1 MMYEKHARKKPLALI
16 ADDDLS
22 LRLSIKAALKKC
34 DFDVL
39 EAENG
44 RQALA
49 LFHAEKPD
57 FILLDVIMPEMD
69 GFDVCAAIRKSLYG
83 RYPQILMVTG
93 LDDVESTAR
102 AFEVGA
108 NDFVSKPINWV
119 MLGHRARYML
129 RAGFAFRELYMSQSR
144 LAKTQELAKLGN
156 WQIDLNSNDFH
167 CSTEASRLLRLDTG
181 NAPVSLDDFLAPIMG
196 HEKEKVRK
204 EMNDAVKA
212 RKNMSVSYS
221 VLYPD
226 GTQKH
231 ILNQGEILFNEQGMP
246 EMMLGVVQDVS
257 QLKRAEEEI
266 MHLAFYDGLTGLA
279 NRMLFLDRL
288 DMAIK
293 DSTRNDQKFA
303 LLFLDLD
310 RFKRINDTL
319 GHHIGDLLLKQVAEK
334 MQACIRSTDLAT
346 RNVMDRSE
354 PTISRLAGDEF
365 TIILSNI
372 RSPESAALVAR
383 RLIKEISTEYD
394 LEGQEVS
401 VSASIGIS
409 VFPNDGQTADILLRN
424 ADSAM
429 YNAKNS
435 GKNQFQFYIESLNI
449 VATERFSLERD
460 LARAIDRN
468 ELVLYY
474 QPQIDLATR
483 KIVGAEALIR
493 WMHPQ
498 KGMVPPDKF
507 IHVAEES
514 GLIIDINKWVLLM
527 ACRQSDGWIKNGFP
541 DLNIA
546 VNLSGYKFAH
556 QNIVTSIRDVL
567 ETTRL
572 DPTNIEIEIT
582 ETILMQETEE
592 TIETLKEIKDLGV
605 RIALDDF
612 GTGYSSLS
620 YLTTFPVDV
629 IKIDR
634 SFVIGS
640 TIHKNNRI
648 IIKAIIAMGHSLG
661 KKILAEGIETE
672 EQYELLKSY
681 GCDEAQGYYFK
692 APVPATEFF
701 RLLKMGSL

>member
-1 MMYEKHARKKPLALI
+1 MRYEKHARKKPLALI

-22 LRLSIKAALKKC
+22 LRLSMKAALKKF

-44 RQALA
+44 HQALA
-49 LFHAEKPD
+49 YFNTEKPD
-57 FILLDVIMPEMD
+57 FIILDVIMPEMD
-69 GFDVCAAIRKSLYG
+69 GFEVCAAIRKSLHG

-93 LDDVESTAR
+93 LDDVASTAR
-102 AFEVGA
+102 AFEAGA

-129 RAGFAFRELYMSQSR
+129 RAGYAFRDLYMSQSR

-156 WQIDLNSNDFH
+156 WQIDLKNHEFH
-167 CSTEASRLLRLDTG
+167 CSSEASRLLRLDTSK
-181 NAPVSLDDFLAPIMG
+181 APVSLDDFLAPIMG
-196 HEKEKVRK
+196 HEKDKVRK
-204 EMNDAVKA
+204 EMDDAVKA

-231 ILNQGEILFNEQGMP
+231 ILNQGEILFNENGMP

-266 MHLAFYDGLTGLA
+266 IHLAFYDGLTGLA

-288 DMAIK
+288 DLAIK
-293 DSTRNDQKFA
+293 DATRNNQKFA

-310 RFKRINDTL
+310 RFKRVNDTL
-319 GHHIGDLLLKQVAEK
+319 GHHMGDLLLKQVAEK
-334 MQACIRSTDLAT
+334 MQACIRCTDLAT
-346 RNVMDRSE
+346 RGAMDRSD

-383 RLIKEISTEYD
+383 RLIKEISTDYD
-394 LEGQEVS
+394 LEGHEVS

-449 VATERFSLERD
+449 VATERFSLEKD
-460 LARAIDRN
+460 LARAIDRD
-468 ELVLYY
+468 EFVLYF

-493 WMHPQ
+493 WVHPQ

-514 GLIIDINKWVLLM
+514 GLIIEINKWVLFR
-527 ACRQSDGWIKNGFP
+527 ACSQSNTWVKDGFP
-541 DLNIA
+541 ALSIA

-556 QNIVTSIRDVL
+556 QNIVESIRDILQV
-567 ETTRL
+567 TRL
-572 DPTNIEIEIT
+572 DPGNIEVEIT

-592 TIETLKEIKDLGV
+592 TIETLKQIKDLGV

-640 TIHKNNRI
+640 TLHKNNRI

-672 EQYELLKSY
+672 EQFELLKEY
-681 GCDEAQGYYFK
+681 GCDEAQGYYFNP
-692 APVPATEFF
+692 PVPATEFT
-701 RLLKMGSL
+701 RLLKKGSL